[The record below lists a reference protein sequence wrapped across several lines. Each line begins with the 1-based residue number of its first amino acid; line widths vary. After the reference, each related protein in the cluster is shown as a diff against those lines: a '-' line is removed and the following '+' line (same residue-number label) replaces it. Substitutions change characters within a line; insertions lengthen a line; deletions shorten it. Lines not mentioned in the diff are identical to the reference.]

1 MLQLQEDK
9 TKEWLKIMKM
19 NKRKYVCE
27 DEECGTIITIQAK
40 GDLAESIICPCDKI
54 MPSSK

>member
-1 MLQLQEDK
+1 VLQLQEDK
-9 TKEWLKIMKM
+9 TKGYIMAM

-27 DEECGTIITIQAK
+27 DKECGTIITIQAK

-54 MPSSK
+54 MPATK